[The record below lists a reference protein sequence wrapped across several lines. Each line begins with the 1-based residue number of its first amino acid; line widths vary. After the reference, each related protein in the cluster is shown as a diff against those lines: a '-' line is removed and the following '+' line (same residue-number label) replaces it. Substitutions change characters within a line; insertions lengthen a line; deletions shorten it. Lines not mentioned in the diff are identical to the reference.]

1 MEIVGRSA
9 DCGEMYK
16 MARVAKGKG
25 RHGLERKEFVMKDSY
40 VFYKD
45 NLGKEYLEV
54 FEQVEMYVLS
64 QNVDEAATEER
75 LGELLDIFLSAEK
88 TGRSVSKITGNDI
101 ERFCK
106 SFCSDFGT
114 KNRILHVVDYFKSIA
129 KVLVFVSVLDLVFYI
144 LEMAE
149 GGEVDLLHSVSSLNV
164 SGYIMGIFVV
174 SVLMAVVNV
183 VIRRAMFKMGRVSM
197 KVFQGICC
205 VVAVLSFLI
214 VFSILGLEGTNW
226 FACPIWVM
234 LGVSAAYLVAYHF
247 LRGRYVKRQKVKFL
261 DMVNEEVGKEFPAE
275 MEKKFLKAQKKNLKR
290 GKGELSMEAFLEKE
304 EKDVRLTEKI
314 EILYYILPLA
324 ITLVTFIPTYLS
336 GGFDGIVD
344 MVVYVAIMLGI
355 EYPLMFGMSKLGKS
369 GLEERKKWIACK
381 REELEQDAAGRNG
394 QI

>member
-1 MEIVGRSA
+1 
-9 DCGEMYK
+9 MYK
-16 MARVAKGKG
+16 MARVARVAKGKG

-275 MEKKFLKAQKKNLKR
+275 MEKKFLKAQKKELEEGEGR
-290 GKGELSMEAFLEKE
+290 IVHGGVFGEGGKGRSADGKNRDSLLYIAACHYVGHVYPYVL
-304 EKDVRLTEKI
+304 VRR
-314 EILYYILPLA
+314 
-324 ITLVTFIPTYLS
+324 V
-336 GGFDGIVD
+336 
-344 MVVYVAIMLGI
+344 
-355 EYPLMFGMSKLGKS
+355 
-369 GLEERKKWIACK
+369 
-381 REELEQDAAGRNG
+381 
-394 QI
+394 